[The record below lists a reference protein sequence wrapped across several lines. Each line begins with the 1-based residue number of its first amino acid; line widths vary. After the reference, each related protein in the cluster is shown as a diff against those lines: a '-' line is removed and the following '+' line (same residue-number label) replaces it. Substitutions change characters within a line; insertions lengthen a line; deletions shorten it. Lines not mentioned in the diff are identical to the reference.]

1 MILISK
7 MNYEMKPE
15 VNEEDEMV
23 VPADENF
30 PRCPISKEVFENVWD
45 DELGDL
51 MYRNAVKVLVARDND
66 DIFKLG
72 KPTNHPYFSY
82 MIVHKLLVLDRWL
95 SGDKVESV
103 KVCIERLKASTND
116 EDAKRSLIEAIVL
129 ASEEEDEDEEDVYV
143 FISKDTVTL
152 PTEYELAPHEK
163 DEYYNEHQD
172 WTTASPPPSESEAKM
187 DYEDSIVE
195 AKEEQYDGLD
205 YIADSVIG

>member
-1 MILISK
+1 
-7 MNYEMKPE
+7 MNYEMKQPE
-15 VNEEDEMV
+15 VSEEDEMV

-51 MYRNAVKVLVARDND
+51 MYRNAVKVLVARDSD

-72 KPTNHPYFSY
+72 KPTNHPYFNY

-103 KVCIERLKASTND
+103 KVCIERLKSSTNNND
-116 EDAKRSLIEAIVL
+116 DDVKRSLIDAIVL

-143 FISKDTVTL
+143 FISKDTLTL
-152 PTEYELAPHEK
+152 PSEYELNPHEK
-163 DEYYNEHQD
+163 GDYYNEHQD
-172 WTTASPPPSESEAKM
+172 WTATAAASPPSESEAKM

-205 YIADSVIG
+205 YNADSVIG